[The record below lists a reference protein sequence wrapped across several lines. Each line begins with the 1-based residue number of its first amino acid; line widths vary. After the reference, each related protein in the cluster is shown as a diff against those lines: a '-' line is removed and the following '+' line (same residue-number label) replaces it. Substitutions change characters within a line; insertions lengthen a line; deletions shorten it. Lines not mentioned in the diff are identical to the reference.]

1 MVNSP
6 ANSNSSENEH
16 PVWIVYDTFKEISLN
31 VKYYS
36 VKLHRVQS
44 WNTGLEIFLGLA
56 TPSAG
61 LAVADSV
68 YWKTETI
75 GEIWQFLVAIAAL
88 VAMVKPFLKFS
99 EKIEK
104 LKGITTDYIGLEHDL
119 NVLILSIKER
129 GKFEDDLKSIFWLA
143 MEKLGR
149 VKAQQ
154 IELKIDKSLQDKC
167 YEEVNKENPMN
178 SFFVPSK

>member
-1 MVNSP
+1 MGNSP
-6 ANSNSSENEH
+6 ANSNSSENDH

-36 VKLHRVQS
+36 AKLHKVQS
-44 WNTGLEIFLGLA
+44 WNTGFEFFLGLA

-61 LAVADSV
+61 IAVADLV

-75 GEIWQFLVAIAAL
+75 GEFWQILVAIAAL
-88 VAMVKPFLKFS
+88 VAIVKPFLKFS

-104 LKGITTDYIGLEHDL
+104 LKGVTTEYVSLKHDL

-143 MEKLGR
+143 MEKIGR
-149 VKAQQ
+149 VKAQY
-154 IELKIDKSLQDKC
+154 IELKIDKKLQDEC
-167 YEEVNKENPMN
+167 TEEVDEENPVN
-178 SFFVPSK
+178 AFFVPSI